1 MGLKNLQNKHRIL
14 LAVFILLL
22 CLAAA
27 GCRPAQIAV
36 KPEPPE
42 ETPAEPPITEPMAT
56 DPMVTEPSS
65 RTRAARD
72 LNLKAAS
79 LLKNHKPDA
88 AIDFLERSIA
98 IDPSNGQAYYYLSN
112 AWLMKKDQKQ
122 AYEFNRLAEE
132 YIEDDE
138 EWHQRVLEQKTLIQE
153 P

>member
-1 MGLKNLQNKHRIL
+1 MQNKHRIL
-14 LAVFILLL
+14 LAVFILLS

-42 ETPAEPPITEPMAT
+42 EAPAEPLKTDPMEA
-56 DPMVTEPSS
+56 DPMVTAPSS
-65 RTRAARD
+65 RTRAARA

-79 LLKNHKPDA
+79 LLENHKPDA
-88 AIDFLERSIA
+88 AIDLLERSIA
-98 IDPSNGQAYYYLSN
+98 IDSSNGQAYYYFSN
-112 AWLMKKDQKQ
+112 AWLMKGDQKQ

-132 YIEDDE
+132 YVEDDD
-138 EWHQRVLEQKTLIQE
+138 EWRRRVLEQKSLIQE

>member
-1 MGLKNLQNKHRIL
+1 MGLKNLPNKHHIL

-36 KPEPPE
+36 KPEPSE
-42 ETPAEPPITEPMAT
+42 EAPAEPRITEH
-56 DPMVTEPSS
+56 SS
-65 RTRAARD
+65 RIRAARD

-88 AIDFLERSIA
+88 AIDLLERSIA

-132 YIEDDE
+132 YIEDDD
-138 EWHQRVLEQKTLIQE
+138 EWHQRVLEQKDLVQE
-153 P
+153 PTPMD

>member
-42 ETPAEPPITEPMAT
+42 EAPAEPPEIYPMI
-56 DPMVTEPSS
+56 TEPSS

-79 LLKNHKPDA
+79 LLENHKPDA
-88 AIDFLERSIA
+88 AIDLLERSIA
-98 IDPSNGQAYYYLSN
+98 IDPSNGQAYYYFSN
-112 AWLMKKDQKQ
+112 AWLMKGDQKQ

-132 YIEDDE
+132 YIEDDD
-138 EWHQRVLEQKTLIQE
+138 EWRQRVLEQKSLVQE